1 VEQLTQDVAKRYAIT
16 CKWWYK
22 SDAYESNGWY
32 DSAGTH
38 WGYVDSVIPLDPY
51 FWLPR
56 LIVAARE
63 RYLATTEI
71 RTKTTILEEIPSAI
85 RAYLVGEAD
94 SPIPALC
101 ETLEA
106 ADD

>member
-1 VEQLTQDVAKRYAIT
+1 MKQLMQAEAERCTRVLKLKRNHYCNPKAFDR
-16 CKWWYK
+16 K
-22 SDAYESNGWY
+22 N
-32 DSAGTH
+32 SAT
-38 WGYVDSVIPLDPY
+38 LDPY